1 MALARIQ
8 GLMIDPRI
16 SGAAFSLR
24 LHANQQTES
33 TSFIAASF
41 QHRDGSRG
49 FERPENLPL
58 GR

>member
-8 GLMIDPRI
+8 SLLIDPRI
-16 SGAAFSLR
+16 SGASFSLR

-33 TSFIAASF
+33 TSFIAANF
-41 QHRDGSRG
+41 QRRDGSRG
-49 FERPENLPL
+49 FERSENLPL